1 MNRLPLLPLA
11 VPFACLALLSL
22 VGFLGGSLSLARS
35 MWSGQSSRDWASK
48 VQMATRGRGWS
59 ATRIHSITL
68 RHRAKRS
75 SRKWRRGNG
84 FEPPS
89 RAVHTRPLPIELP
102 CHSKNDR
109 SSSCASLVSRSQLG
123 RPTASTSLSDR
134 PCAATARLAGH
145 AGHAGF
151 PKSKGIRSEAYEAA
165 AYCENKAR
173 HGSGLRSTRGVPLWN
188 CG

>member
-59 ATRIHSITL
+59 ATRIRSITL

-89 RAVHTRPLPIELP
+89 RAVHTRALPIELP
-102 CHSKNDR
+102 CHS
-109 SSSCASLVSRSQLG
+109 LG
-123 RPTASTSLSDR
+123 RPLLVL
-134 PCAATARLAGH
+134 CLACFAVPIG
-145 AGHAGF
+145 
-151 PKSKGIRSEAYEAA
+151 A
-165 AYCENKAR
+165 AYSEYFSK
-173 HGSGLRSTRGVPLWN
+173 
-188 CG
+188 

>member
-1 MNRLPLLPLA
+1 
-11 VPFACLALLSL
+11 
-22 VGFLGGSLSLARS
+22 
-35 MWSGQSSRDWASK
+35 
-48 VQMATRGRGWS
+48 
-59 ATRIHSITL
+59 
-68 RHRAKRS
+68 
-75 SRKWRRGNG
+75 
-84 FEPPS
+84 
-89 RAVHTRPLPIELP
+89 
-102 CHSKNDR
+102 
-109 SSSCASLVSRSQLG
+109 LG

-145 AGHAGF
+145 AGPAGF

>member
-1 MNRLPLLPLA
+1 
-11 VPFACLALLSL
+11 
-22 VGFLGGSLSLARS
+22 

-48 VQMATRGRGWS
+48 VQMATRGSGCS

-145 AGHAGF
+145 AGPAGF